1 MQGGE
6 GGAVL
11 HGREM
16 DVLTSIAWEKYCMG
30 GVLHGKSIAWE
41 GDGSVRTFRPRAAL
55 PPSFPQRQHASSFQR
70 IAPLFKTKMD
80 RLGINWEGQTLIGIV
95 SVLHQDEGGIGK
107 SIHDALQISLDP
119 QDRVSGNLSGV
130 GDDSQSIHFSF
141 EEWRYSLKT

>member
-1 MQGGE
+1 MGEVLHGREMEVEHREEEDNKDKEEEEEEDNE

-16 DVLTSIAWEKYCMG
+16 EVLTSIAWEKYCMG

-70 IAPLFKTKMD
+70 IAPLLKTKMD
-80 RLGINWEGQTLIGIV
+80 RLAPAGINCERLIRAA
-95 SVLHQDEGGIGK
+95 S
-107 SIHDALQISLDP
+107 S
-119 QDRVSGNLSGV
+119 
-130 GDDSQSIHFSF
+130 
-141 EEWRYSLKT
+141 